1 MASVDI
7 EHFSSWDI
15 EKGQFQFLVTFLAA
29 FSGLQIVQIWSV
41 YPHIF

>member
-15 EKGQFQFLVTFLAA
+15 EKGQFQFLVTFLDV